1 MGSEGLVSGAVRLR
15 LACRKALTVAYAVC
29 MAASIGYLVH
39 LNVSDWLAQ
48 REAER
53 NITRIQ
59 NLYPDENDPERLEYK
74 RQAQLYNAVLAG
86 NAGGDAVGGAN
97 GDGVLPYKEQLFY
110 KQEPMISYI
119 EIPKIAVKLP
129 IYHGTEDNALMA
141 GVGHLEGSSLPIG
154 GVPSRCVLLG
164 HSGMPNTRMFD
175 DLHKL
180 EPGDVFVIWTL
191 GDPYAYQVVE
201 AETVLPDQLLDR
213 LGLEPG
219 CDLAT
224 LVTCTPYGVNSH
236 RLLVHAERCAYDG
249 ASVGEVGVD
258 AYLNARTGPLIAAML
273 LLLAVAT
280 VTIARILRRKASRN
294 GRKKR

>member
-1 MGSEGLVSGAVRLR
+1 MEGPLSGAAGLR
-15 LACRKALTVAYAVC
+15 RACRKALSFAYAAC
-29 MAASIGYLVH
+29 MVASIGYLVQ

-48 REAER
+48 HEAEG

-59 NLYPDENDPERLEYK
+59 NLYPDENDPQRLAYK
-74 RQAQLYNAVLAG
+74 RQAQLYNAMLAG
-86 NAGGDAVGGAN
+86 EGIAEA
-97 GDGVLPYKEQLFY
+97 VLPYREQLFY

-180 EPGDVFVIWTL
+180 EPGDAFVIWTL
-191 GDPYAYQVVE
+191 GEPFAYRVVGT
-201 AETVLPDQLLDR
+201 ETVLPEQLQGR
-213 LGLEPG
+213 LGLEAG
-219 CDLAT
+219 RDLAT
-224 LVTCTPYGVNSH
+224 LVTCAPYGVNSH
-236 RLLVHAERCAYDG
+236 RLLVHAQRCAYDG
-249 ASVGEVGVD
+249 ASFGEVGAD
-258 AYLNARTGPLIAAML
+258 AYLNARTGPLLAATLFL
-273 LLLAVAT
+273 LTVAA
-280 VTIARILRRKASRN
+280 VTIARTLRRKASRN